1 MSGEI
6 ILTSF
11 LGILSL
17 TNHHIYLFNWL
28 LIYLWPLV
36 SVSYH
41 DLPQYFPQCPK
52 AAFGFHCL
60 WSHQGISLRFY
71 PLAHWFDTA
80 KQILVWSGFA
90 CFGEKTPPSLS
101 FCRCLVH
108 SLESPIEHWDEDR
121 LSSVVFHGKWLSNS
135 GQRSNILVVTFS
147 HRMGFS
153 GGSTG
158 KEPTCNEGDQGY
170 IPVLGR
176 STILQHND
184 FFKKKNSW
192 HGCVVGGRGEG
203 HLLLFISFSSGPKAE
218 RKRLIC
224 HSLPGPM
231 GPRAQRTLLK
241 ALFGIKY
248 LPGPSHMYSL

>member
-1 MSGEI
+1 MSQTIFFNQNDNITELNTCVWGNNPD
-6 ILTSF
+6 LLLVFDQPS
-11 LGILSL
+11 
-17 TNHHIYLFNWL
+17 HLFSWL

-41 DLPQYFPQCPK
+41 NLPQYFPQCPK

-60 WSHQGISLRFY
+60 CSHQGISLWFY

-121 LSSVVFHGKWLSNS
+121 LSFMVFHGKWLSNS

-147 HRMGFS
+147 HRWNFR
-153 GGSTG
+153 
-158 KEPTCNEGDQGY
+158 E
-170 IPVLGR
+170 
-176 STILQHND
+176 ILASFQ
-184 FFKKKNSW
+184 SQ
-192 HGCVVGGRGEG
+192 
-203 HLLLFISFSSGPKAE
+203 FSSV
-218 RKRLIC
+218 
-224 HSLPGPM
+224 
-231 GPRAQRTLLK
+231 Q
-241 ALFGIKY
+241 
-248 LPGPSHMYSL
+248 